1 MLEQRSDNVYAI
13 SWAGCANFLPVNVKT
28 LLFCILLCEL
38 AYSMGGCVSLRGDI
52 AHLVLMIH
60 ALLTQ
65 LFAFVHFFVYF
76 LYALFSSLFPPLVH
90 QTKERNI
97 AKGKAAR
104 GLSSAYESN

>member
-1 MLEQRSDNVYAI
+1 
-13 SWAGCANFLPVNVKT
+13 
-28 LLFCILLCEL
+28 
-38 AYSMGGCVSLRGDI
+38 MGGCVSLRSDI
-52 AHLVLMIH
+52 THFVLMIH

-65 LFAFVHFFVYF
+65 LFAFVHFLRVYF

-104 GLSSAYESN
+104 ELSSA